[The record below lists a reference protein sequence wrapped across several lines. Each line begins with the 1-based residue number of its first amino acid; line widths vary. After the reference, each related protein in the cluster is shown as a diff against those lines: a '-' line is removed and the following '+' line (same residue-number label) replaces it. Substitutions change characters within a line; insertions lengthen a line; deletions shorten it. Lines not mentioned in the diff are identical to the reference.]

1 MLHDS
6 ADDPP
11 DLTSL
16 EHVGLAAGRPT
27 LDHPL
32 RVVVTGAAGGVGT
45 RTVEALLAAG
55 HEVIATDRA
64 APATD
69 YYWEERLN
77 YVQADLT
84 DAGSA
89 FALARGADVIVH
101 AAAIP
106 TPEFHPAHVVFENNL
121 MATFNLV
128 EAAVRA
134 GVPQFINVSSE
145 TVGGFIFAERAF
157 LPDYVPIDEQHPVR
171 PQDPYALSKH
181 FGEQLMDA
189 ATRRS
194 DLRCITIRPSW
205 VVHPDDYARY
215 LAVGLREPERMSKN
229 AWSYVDARDL
239 ADALVLACA
248 SDFDRHEVF
257 YIAAPDNLTG
267 RPLAELVSKYYGCRV
282 ELRPIERPDASG
294 ISCQKAKTML
304 GFTPRL
310 SWRDYLND
318 DGTPRT
324 DLPRHVAT

>member
-1 MLHDS
+1 M
-6 ADDPP
+6 
-11 DLTSL
+11 
-16 EHVGLAAGRPT
+16 ER
-27 LDHPL
+27 PL

-55 HEVIATDRA
+55 HEVVATDRA

-77 YVQADLT
+77 YLQADLT

-89 FALARGADVIVH
+89 FAVARGADVIVH

-106 TPEFHPAHVVFENNL
+106 TPEFHPAHVVFANNL

-128 EAAVRA
+128 EAAIRA
-134 GVPQFINVSSE
+134 DVSRFINVSSE

-157 LPDYVPIDEQHPVR
+157 LPDYVPVDEQHPVR

-194 DLRCITIRPSW
+194 DLRCITVRPSW

-229 AWSYVDARDL
+229 AWSYVDGRDL

-248 SDFDRHEVF
+248 SDLNGHEVF
-257 YIAAPDNLTG
+257 YISASDNLTG
-267 RPLAELVSKYYGCRV
+267 RPLAELVSRYYGDQV
-282 ELRPIERPDASG
+282 ELRPTERPDASG
-294 ISCQKAKTML
+294 LSCAKAKAML
-304 GFTPRL
+304 GFAPRR

-324 DLPRHVAT
+324 DLLRPIAEA